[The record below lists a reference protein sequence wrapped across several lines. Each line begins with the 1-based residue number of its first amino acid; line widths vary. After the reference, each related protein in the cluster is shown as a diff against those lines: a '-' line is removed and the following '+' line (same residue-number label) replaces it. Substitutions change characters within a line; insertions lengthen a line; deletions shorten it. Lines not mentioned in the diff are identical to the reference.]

1 MVNSLF
7 VDKANLEFW
16 LPFFSS
22 FLETDFLRAAHPG
35 PPHRIVKAT
44 IGNPDEW
51 PFIRVKNFLRLG
63 LSIDLILHTMKV
75 RSPRNSKVVR
85 KVDFAL

>member
-1 MVNSLF
+1 MSILLLEFCKNSPFFLQILGHFLPMVNSLF

-35 PPHRIVKAT
+35 PPPTELWKPLSET
-44 IGNPDEW
+44 LMNG
-51 PFIRVKNFLRLG
+51 RLY
-63 LSIDLILHTMKV
+63 V
-75 RSPRNSKVVR
+75 
-85 KVDFAL
+85 